1 MPITYAKKE
10 TEDSQFLKARD
21 YSYRLL
27 SYRQRS
33 VKEITERLKKRNFAA
48 GVIRK
53 TLKYLSELKFL
64 NDEQFARFWIRSK
77 LQSRPCGWALL
88 CYQLKQKGIAGEL
101 LDKVKSEYAGE
112 YDEYEAARRIADLRR
127 SRYKGREP
135 LKLKRRLYTYL
146 RRRGFSQEAVLRA
159 LNSS

>member
-1 MPITYAKKE
+1 MDEDKE
-10 TEDSQFLKARD
+10 FLKARD
-21 YSYRLL
+21 YAYRLL

-33 VKEITERLKKRNFAA
+33 VKEITERLKKRNFEP

-88 CYQLKQKGIAGEL
+88 RYQLGQKGIAQEV

-112 YDEYEAARRIADLRR
+112 YDEYKVARRLADLRR
-127 SRYKGREP
+127 SRYKSMEP
-135 LKLKRRLYTYL
+135 LKFKRRLYSYL
-146 RRRGFSQEAVLRA
+146 RRRGFSQEAVSQA
-159 LNSS
+159 LSSS